1 MLLQLRTND
10 SIINSTTDSL
20 LQLILVVQNKNLSK
34 ALDSLKKQI
43 ETIIIGQQIVEN
55 QKYDEAKILNNN
67 MMAQEIFDYN
77 ASMLNDIYLSHIA
90 KNHFQLSTTQII
102 EVASIANMCPLIG
115 GPAVYLARPI
125 AELYNESIVYN
136 DQAVC
141 LSQGVNMK
149 LANNN
154 NTEAQS
160 ENSQVKVY
168 PVPSNEVVNFDF
180 GNIQFSMLL
189 IFDSF
194 GKQIQEIKLNAKQQY
209 ILNTNLYANGIYRY
223 KLINDNDEYLGK
235 IVILK

>member
-1 MLLQLRTND
+1 
-10 SIINSTTDSL
+10 
-20 LQLILVVQNKNLSK
+20 
-34 ALDSLKKQI
+34 
-43 ETIIIGQQIVEN
+43 
-55 QKYDEAKILNNN
+55 
-67 MMAQEIFDYN
+67 
-77 ASMLNDIYLSHIA
+77 
-90 KNHFQLSTTQII
+90 
-102 EVASIANMCPLIG
+102 
-115 GPAVYLARPI
+115 
-125 AELYNESIVYN
+125 
-136 DQAVC
+136 
-141 LSQGVNMK
+141 MK